1 MHRAGTLSLTVVGKD
16 AYQNLCSIEPAQVQ
30 VTCQPEG
37 MLQHMQLQQGTAS
50 HEVLLSA
57 QAVAQGG
64 CPVIFPSASG
74 VYLAMCTFE
83 SRSQQ
88 FLFGTAQLK
97 V

>member
-16 AYQNLCSIEPAQVQ
+16 AYQNLCSMEPAQVQ
-30 VTCQPEG
+30 VTCQPES

-74 VYLAMCTFE
+74 VIPMCTFE
-83 SRSQQ
+83 SPSQH
-88 FLFGTAQLK
+88 FVSALHN
-97 V
+97 